1 MCSEQFVNQ
10 MSMELASF
18 YRKPLEEHPYLIKP
32 LLEIV
37 ADGNLPAAK
46 ELLSPISWMYGH
58 IQSYR
63 MDWCMRFGCT
73 RQQFDA
79 ALANMLTK
87 ILDQIDPA
95 TIERPAQVEPDKYDK
110 EFITAQER
118 EKIIGYIKLQIQP
131 VATQHAQSIKEIVR
145 AYTSKNFT
153 QLDKLMDEDVFA
165 RRYVQLNILHLLGLY
180 DDFDDVQ
187 DVVMAAVKQVSV
199 LLK

>member
-32 LLEIV
+32 LMEIV

-87 ILDQIDPA
+87 ILDQIDHA

-131 VATQHAQSIKEIVR
+131 VATQHTQSIKEIVR